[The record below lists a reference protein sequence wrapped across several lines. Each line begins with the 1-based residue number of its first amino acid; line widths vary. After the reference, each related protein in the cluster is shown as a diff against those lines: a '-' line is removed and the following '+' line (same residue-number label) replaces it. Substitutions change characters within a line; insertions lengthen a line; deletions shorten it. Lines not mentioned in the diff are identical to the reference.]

1 MIGKACLVCLG
12 SQYEAKAKNECG
24 PGGSVRAD
32 MMCRTCYKCNT
43 VPGMQGCKRQ
53 LCQKHS
59 VAIFKSDWLQATVT
73 EHIREDFSYMAF
85 LTSFLIRLMVC
96 PPTVLSQKPA
106 HHTIQRYPMPSCAW
120 DGLAADAMREILCQ
134 EHPIALLNYP

>member
-1 MIGKACLVCLG
+1 
-12 SQYEAKAKNECG
+12 
-24 PGGSVRAD
+24 

-96 PPTVLSQKPA
+96 PPTVLSQTPA
-106 HHTIQRYPMPSCAW
+106 HNSKIPHAQLCLGWTGCRHHARNYVPGASHRSLELSIKYEQHSQREAGLNCMSTRTTATGSPS
-120 DGLAADAMREILCQ
+120 
-134 EHPIALLNYP
+134 PTP